1 MLIFQDCVQFYYFVL
16 YRQDKK
22 DEEEFESEN
31 ARPFKVEHL
40 FCAFC
45 SFATKKI
52 DLHYHPLLRRH
63 PSSSQPAAG
72 GGGGGKDQF
81 VIHLLAEKKRIVG
94 NIGIPIVVRFCSI

>member
-1 MLIFQDCVQFYYFVL
+1 MSNFIILFLIDETKKMKKNLRAKTRDPLKSNIYFALFVL
-16 YRQDKK
+16 LRQ
-22 DEEEFESEN
+22 
-31 ARPFKVEHL
+31 
-40 FCAFC
+40 
-45 SFATKKI
+45 KI
-52 DLHYHPLLRRH
+52 YLHCHPLLRRH